1 MNRFGLLLLLCVAL
15 GLASGAP
22 VDGRRVARRA
32 RVDVAHPELEVDL
45 PVSRHSVP
53 LTHVGVLGW
62 AAFPAAAPAV
72 PRGREVRGPAAT
84 LSSSIPGEP
93 AVLAARSRAPPTLG

>member
-32 RVDVAHPELEVDL
+32 RVDVAHPELEAEL
-45 PVSRHSVP
+45 PAGRLVVP
-53 LTHVGVLGW
+53 LAQPGVPGW
-62 AAFPAAAPAV
+62 AACPAAAPAV
-72 PRGREVRGPAAT
+72 PRGREVRGPAVT
-84 LSSSIPGEP
+84 LSSSIPGES
-93 AVLAARSRAPPTLG
+93 AVLAARSRAPPLLG

>member
-32 RVDVAHPELEVDL
+32 RVDVAHPELEAEL
-45 PVSRHSVP
+45 PAGRLAVP
-53 LTHVGVLGW
+53 LAQLGVPGW
-62 AAFPAAAPAV
+62 AACPAAAPDV
-72 PRGREVRGPAAT
+72 PPGRGVRERAAT

-93 AVLAARSRAPPTLG
+93 ALLATRSRAPPILG